1 LHQHG
6 VLHQQVNDC
15 LARDI
20 VGCLEAEFSE
30 ALVLADELGRGIGEQ
45 VEAAF
50 EVGTA
55 QGGLEIF
62 DNVELDV
69 PLA

>member
-1 LHQHG
+1 
-6 VLHQQVNDC
+6 VLQQQVNDC

-20 VGCLEAEFSE
+20 VGCLEAEISE
-30 ALVLADELGRGIGEQ
+30 PLVLADEVGRSIRQQ

-55 QGGLEIF
+55 QRGLEIL

>member
-1 LHQHG
+1 
-6 VLHQQVNDC
+6 VLQQQVDDC

-20 VGCLEAEFSE
+20 VGCLQTEISKP
-30 ALVLADELGRGIGEQ
+30 LVLADEFRRGIREQ
-45 VEAAF
+45 IKAAF
-50 EVGTA
+50 EVSTA
-55 QGGLEIF
+55 QRRFEIL

>member
-1 LHQHG
+1 
-6 VLHQQVNDC
+6 VLQQQVNDC
-15 LARDI
+15 LACDI
-20 VGCLEAEFSE
+20 VGCLEAECSKS
-30 ALVLADELGRGIGEQ
+30 LVLADEFGRGIREQ
-45 VEAAF
+45 IEAAF

-55 QGGLEIF
+55 QGGLEIL

>member
-1 LHQHG
+1 
-6 VLHQQVNDC
+6 VLQQQVNDC

-20 VGCLEAEFSE
+20 VGCLEAEISE
-30 ALVLADELGRGIGEQ
+30 ALVLADECGRGIREQ
-45 VEAAF
+45 IEAAF
-50 EVGTA
+50 EVSTA
-55 QGGLEIF
+55 QGRLEIL

>member
-1 LHQHG
+1 
-6 VLHQQVNDC
+6 VLQQQVNDC
-15 LARDI
+15 LTRDI
-20 VGCLEAEFSE
+20 VGCLEAEISKP
-30 ALVLADELGRGIGEQ
+30 LVLADEFCRGVRKQI
-45 VEAAF
+45 EAAF

-55 QGGLEIF
+55 QRGLEIL

>member
-1 LHQHG
+1 
-6 VLHQQVNDC
+6 VLQQQVNDC

-20 VGCLEAEFSE
+20 VGCLEAEISE
-30 ALVLADELGRGIGEQ
+30 PLVLADEFGRGIREQ
-45 VEAAF
+45 IEAAF

-55 QGGLEIF
+55 QGGLEIL